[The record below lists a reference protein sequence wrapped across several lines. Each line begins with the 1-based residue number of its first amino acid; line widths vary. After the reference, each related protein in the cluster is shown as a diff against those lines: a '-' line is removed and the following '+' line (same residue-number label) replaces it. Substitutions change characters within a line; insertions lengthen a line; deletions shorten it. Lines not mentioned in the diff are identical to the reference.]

1 MKEKNMSRKST
12 SPSKIEVIEEIEVPL
27 VNEFISDS
35 KPTIYSESEKVFS
48 DFFSEL
54 GGKWEIIGETKCLM
68 FQIGLSKQYRI
79 IQCRQCLDEEFKG
92 KLNIQ
97 VLQELH
103 FTQSQWFR
111 TTNKFE
117 YDENIEEKINDQIKE
132 LETHWN
138 NLGYRTIND

>member
-12 SPSKIEVIEEIEVPL
+12 SPSKIEVIEELEVPL

-35 KPTIYSESEKVFS
+35 KPTVYLESEKVFS

-54 GGKWEIIGETKCLM
+54 GGEWEIVGETKCLM

-79 IQCRQCLDEEFKG
+79 IQCRKCLDEEFKG

-97 VLQELH
+97 ILQELH
-103 FTQSQWFR
+103 FTQAQWFR

-138 NLGYRTIND
+138 NLGYRTLND